1 VTTKMLYSAATELG
15 SEQPFLRFFQVD
27 REGRGRACYLWNCER
42 GGEGMIRNDK
52 EYRHT
57 KERLIELEA
66 ELQKLSKGR
75 RSAERGELASAVI
88 DALRMQIGDL
98 EREISE
104 YEDLKEGR
112 LLSFGADDLDS
123 WGELLTKAR
132 IACGLTQAELGE
144 ILGMTQQQVQRY
156 ERDGWQ
162 KISLWRLAEASGAL
176 GLDLSIRARLPAST
190 IARAAGAG

>member
-1 VTTKMLYSAATELG
+1 
-15 SEQPFLRFFQVD
+15 
-27 REGRGRACYLWNCER
+27 
-42 GGEGMIRNDK
+42 MIRNEK
-52 EYRHT
+52 EYRHS
-57 KERLIELEA
+57 KEQLTELEA
-66 ELQKLSKGR
+66 ELQRLSKGR
-75 RSAERGELASAVI
+75 RSAEQDRVAPAVI
-88 DALRMQIGDL
+88 DALRMQIEDL

-123 WGELLTKAR
+123 LGELVTKAR

-144 ILGMTQQQVQRY
+144 ILGMSQQQVQRY

-162 KISLWRLAEASGAL
+162 KISLWRLAETADAL

-190 IARAAGAG
+190 NARPAGVG